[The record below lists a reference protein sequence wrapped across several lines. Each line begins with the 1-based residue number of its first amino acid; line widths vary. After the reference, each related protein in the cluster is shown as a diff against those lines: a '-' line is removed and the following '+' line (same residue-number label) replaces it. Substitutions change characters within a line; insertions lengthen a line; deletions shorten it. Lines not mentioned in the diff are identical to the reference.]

1 MKNKVHNSKKIKYFK
16 SILTLIENG
25 NIKFAKT
32 ELQKFLNKYPDDESA
47 ISIYIK
53 LLFKDGEFDKAT
65 ELSKNYLKNREV
77 AYYYALML
85 KYCNKTEEAKNL
97 FIYSYNCGKTR
108 AIIQY
113 IIILIKE
120 NNYEEAYNCFLK
132 IPEKYIEENKIEINI
147 LRRYIYKKIFPE
159 LNDIIKNDNLNYFSA
174 QILNYDDEI
183 LENKIIR
190 SQNVGKSRFN
200 CEIGLENII
209 SYVQEKIEKEE
220 PIYYD
225 LFDRYIFEYPN
236 VGTINRKN
244 TDYIMVVTNLNT
256 KEIVN
261 IYPCSGVFFNNMKK
275 SDVITKKYVI
285 E

>member
-1 MKNKVHNSKKIKYFK
+1 MKNKTYNSKKIKYFK

-47 ISIYIK
+47 ISVYIR

-65 ELSKNYLKNREV
+65 ELSINHLKNREV

-85 KYCNKTEEAKNL
+85 KYCDKTEEAKSL
-97 FIYSYNCGKTR
+97 FTYSYNCGKIR

-132 IPEKYIEENKIEINI
+132 IPEEYIEENKIEINI

-159 LNDIIKNDNLNYFSA
+159 LNGIIKNDNLNYFSA
-174 QILNYDDEI
+174 QISNYDDEI

-190 SQNVGKSRFN
+190 SQNIGQSRFN
-200 CEIGLENII
+200 CEIELENII
-209 SYVQEKIEKEE
+209 SYVKEKIEKEE

-225 LFDRYIFEYPN
+225 LFDRYILEYPN

-261 IYPCSGVFFNNMKK
+261 IYPCSGVFFNNIKK